1 MYKPS
6 WLSFFQKKRKKA
18 GNEKVMIKPN
28 SVDIVLH
35 QAMTGAEKELK
46 QKQKKY
52 PLFAPIFIILVVLLK
67 IITWPFRKK
76 WVLILLLGLFLLCL
90 GSLLYVSRDLPSP
103 RTLESSERFAVSTQI
118 FDRNGTLLYE
128 IFADENRIP
137 VKLGELPPHVI
148 NASIAIEDQNFYQ
161 HWGID
166 FRGLARA
173 VVTNLQGGRLEGGS
187 TITQQLVKTALLSN
201 ERTYERKIKEAVLA
215 VLTELFYSKDEIMEM
230 YLNYISYGG
239 TAVGIES
246 AANRYFDKSAKDL
259 TIAEAALL
267 AGLPQAPSRYSP
279 FGSSPEQAK
288 ARQLEVLRRMEEEGF
303 ISKLEREQAASE
315 TLNFALSRNEI
326 RAPHFVFYV
335 RDLLYEKYG
344 VDMVEKGG
352 LRVTTTLDLNL
363 QEAAQASLSAEV
375 DNLERYNVGNAAAL
389 VIKPDTGEILSMIGS
404 KDYFNS
410 DHDGQVNVTLANRQ
424 PGSSIKPIMYATAL
438 QNKLLNPGTILIDMP
453 TCFDVPNQKPYC
465 PRNYDGSFRGPVTIR
480 QALAMSLNIPAVK
493 GLKLIG
499 LQNFIDQARKMGITT
514 WQDPSNYGLS
524 LTLGGGEVKMIELA
538 QAFSVIAN
546 EGVKMPLTPILSVT
560 DYKGNVL
567 EKVDPEQRKEDL
579 RFLFE
584 YGDET
589 KGDANRVMDRAPAY
603 MIAHIMQDNRA
614 RTPVFGARSELVVP
628 NQIVSAKTG
637 TTNDMKDNWTVGF
650 TPEFLTIT
658 WVGNNDGSPM
668 NQLASGIT
676 GAAPIWNDIM
686 SLVLAGRD
694 AVWQERPQDVISAQV
709 CETGFPP
716 QKDQSCAMRG
726 EEIYWEYG
734 QPSRTKLVKENVW
747 IDPMTGLPPKF
758 GEQIDGLVLEE
769 RTVITDPVTENYCQD
784 CNRAI
789 NEEGRVQYEQFT
801 VREEY
806 VEESSSG
813 EWLESNSN

>member
-1 MYKPS
+1 MSKVS
-6 WLSFFQKKRKKA
+6 WLPWFQRKRKKA
-18 GNEKVMIKPN
+18 GGTPLDGEGSDKVKLVMHKAL
-28 SVDIVLH
+28 V
-35 QAMTGAEKELK
+35 GAEKRLLNQ
-46 QKQKKY
+46 QKRF
-52 PLFAPIFIILVVLLK
+52 PIFAPVFIILVLLLK
-67 IITWPFRKK
+67 IITWPFRNK
-76 WVLILLLGLFLLCL
+76 WALIFLGLCVVALVGGLI
-90 GSLLYVSRDLPSP
+90 YVSRDLPSP

-118 FDRNGTLLYE
+118 FDRNGVLLYE

-148 NASIAIEDQNFYQ
+148 NASIAIEDQNFYK

-166 FRGLARA
+166 LRGLSRA
-173 VVTNLQGGRLEGGS
+173 VLTNLQGGRLEGGS
-187 TITQQLVKTALLSN
+187 TITQQLVKTALLSS
-201 ERTYERKIKEAVLA
+201 ERTYERKAKEAVLA
-215 VLTELFYSKDEIMEM
+215 VLTEILYSKDEIMEL

-246 AANRYFDKSAKDL
+246 AANRYFDKSARDL

-288 ARQLEVLRRMEEEGF
+288 ERQLEVLRRMEEEGY
-303 ISKLEREQAASE
+303 ITKLEREQAATE
-315 TLNFALSRNEI
+315 TLNFALSRSEI

-352 LRVTTTLDLNL
+352 LRVTTTLDLQL

-375 DNLERYNVGNAAAL
+375 EALQRYNVGNAASL
-389 VIKPDTGEILSMIGS
+389 VLKPDTGEILSMIGS
-404 KDYFNS
+404 KDYFDT
-410 DHDGQVNVTLANRQ
+410 DHDGQVNVTLALRQ

-438 QNKLLNPGTILIDMP
+438 QNKLLNPGTVLVDMP
-453 TCFDVPNQKPYC
+453 TCFGVPNQKPYC
-465 PRNYDGSFRGPVTIR
+465 PRNYDGSFRGPVSIR

-499 LQNFIDQARKMGITT
+499 LENFIEQARKMGIQT
-514 WQDPSNYGLS
+514 WNDPSNYGLS
-524 LTLGGGEVKMIELA
+524 LTLGGGEIRMIELA

-546 EGVKMPLTPILSVT
+546 EGVKTPLTPILKVT

-567 EKVDPEQRKEDL
+567 DEVKPEQRKEDL

-584 YGDET
+584 YGDAI
-589 KGDANRVMDRAPAY
+589 KGDLERVMDRAPAY
-603 MIAHIMQDNRA
+603 MIGHIMQDNRA
-614 RTPVFGARSELVVP
+614 RTPVFGARSELVIP

-637 TTNDMKDNWTVGF
+637 TTNDLKDNWTVGF
-650 TPEFLTIT
+650 TPEYLTIT

-676 GAAPIWNDIM
+676 GAAPIFNDIM
-686 SLVLAGRD
+686 SLVLAGKE
-694 AVWQERPQDVISAQV
+694 AVWQERPQDVLSAQI
-709 CETGFPP
+709 CETGFPQ
-716 QKDQSCAMRG
+716 QKDQPCSHRG
-726 EEIYWEYG
+726 EELYWQYG
-734 QPSRTKLVKENVW
+734 QPSRTKMVKQNVW
-747 IDPMTGLPPKF
+747 IDPATGLPPKP

-769 RTVITDPVTENYCQD
+769 RTLIEDPITESYCQD

-789 NEEGRVQYEQFT
+789 NEEGRVQYEQYT
-801 VREEY
+801 VSDEY
-806 VEESSSG
+806 VEKSSSG
-813 EWLESNSN
+813 EWLEE

>member
-1 MYKPS
+1 MPRFS
-6 WLSFFQKKRKKA
+6 WLPWFNKKRKKA
-18 GNEKVMIKPN
+18 GDVSAKRDPN
-28 SVDIVLH
+28 SVELVLNR
-35 QAMTGAEKELK
+35 AMTGAEKGLEK
-46 QKQKKY
+46 QTKKY
-52 PLFAPIFIILVVLLK
+52 PFFAPVFILLRLLLRL
-67 IITWPFRKK
+67 ITWPFRTL
-76 WVLILLLGLFLLCL
+76 WVLAVMGLVLAGVIGGLV
-90 GSLLYVSRDLPSP
+90 YISRDLPSP
-103 RTLESSERFAVSTQI
+103 RTLESSERYAVSTQI

-137 VKLGELPPHVI
+137 VKLGELPPHVV
-148 NASIAIEDQNFYQ
+148 NASIAIEDQNFYK

-166 FRGLARA
+166 VRGLVRA
-173 VVTNLQGGRLEGGS
+173 VLTNLQGGRLEGGS
-187 TITQQLVKTALLSN
+187 TITQQLVKTALLSS
-201 ERTYERKIKEAVLA
+201 ERTYERKAKEAVLA
-215 VLTELFYSKDEIMEM
+215 VLTELLYSKDEIMEL

-246 AANRYFDKSAKDL
+246 AANRYFDKPARDL

-279 FGSSPEQAK
+279 FGSNPQEAK
-288 ARQLEVLRRMEEEGF
+288 ERQLEVLRRMEEEGY
-303 ISKLEREQAASE
+303 ITKLEREMAASE

-335 RDLLYEKYG
+335 RDLLVEKYG
-344 VDMVEKGG
+344 EDVVEKGG
-352 LRVTTTLDLNL
+352 LRVTTTLDLGL
-363 QEAAQASLSAEV
+363 HEAAQASLSAEV
-375 DNLERYNVGNAAAL
+375 VNLERYSVGNAAAL
-389 VIKPDTGEILSMIGS
+389 IIKPDTGEILSMIGS
-404 KDYFNS
+404 KDYFDT

-438 QNKLLNPGTILIDMP
+438 QMKLLNPGTVLIDMP
-453 TCFDVPNQKPYC
+453 TCFAVTNQKPYC
-465 PRNYDGSFRGPVTIR
+465 PRNYDGSFRGAVSIR

-499 LQNFIDQARKMGITT
+499 LENFIEQARKMGINT
-514 WQDPSNYGLS
+514 WTDPSNYGLS
-524 LTLGGGEVKMIELA
+524 LTLGGGEIKMVELA

-546 EGVKMPLTPILSVT
+546 EGVKTPITPILKVT

-567 EKVDPEQRKEDL
+567 EEINTEQRKEDL

-589 KGDANRVMDRAPAY
+589 KGDLTRVMDRAPAY
-603 MIAHIMQDNRA
+603 MTAHIMQDNRA
-614 RTPVFGARSELVVP
+614 RTPVFGARSELVIP

-668 NQLASGIT
+668 NRLASGIT
-676 GAAPIWNDIM
+676 GAAPIFNDIM

-694 AVWQERPQDVISAQV
+694 AVWQERPSDVKSAQI
-709 CETGFPP
+709 CETGFPQ
-716 QKDQSCAMRG
+716 QKGEPCSSRG
-726 EEIYWEYG
+726 EELYWEFG

-747 IDPMTGLPPKF
+747 IDPTTGLPPKP
-758 GEQIDGLVLEE
+758 GEHVDGLVLEE
-769 RTVITDPVTENYCQD
+769 RTVIQDPVTDNYCQD
-784 CNRAI
+784 CNRAV
-789 NEEGRVQYEQFT
+789 NEEGRVQYEQYV

-813 EWLESNSN
+813 EYLEE